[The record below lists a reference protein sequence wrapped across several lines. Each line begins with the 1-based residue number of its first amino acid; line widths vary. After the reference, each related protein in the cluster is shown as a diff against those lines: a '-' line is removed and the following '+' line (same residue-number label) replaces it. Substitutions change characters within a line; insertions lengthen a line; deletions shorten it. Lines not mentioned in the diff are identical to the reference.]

1 MQRREFIAGLGSAA
15 TWPLMARAQ
24 RGALPIIGSLGSA
37 DTITNTGMDTRPGGL
52 GTAHSLD

>member
-1 MQRREFIAGLGSAA
+1 MHE
-15 TWPLMARAQ
+15 TP
-24 RGALPIIGSLGSA
+24 ALPIIGSLGSA